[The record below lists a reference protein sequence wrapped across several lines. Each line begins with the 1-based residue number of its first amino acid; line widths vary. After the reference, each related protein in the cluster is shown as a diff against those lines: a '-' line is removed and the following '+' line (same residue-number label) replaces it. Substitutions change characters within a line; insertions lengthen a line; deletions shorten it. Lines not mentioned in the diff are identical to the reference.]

1 MGASRFPW
9 NAILSAGEFLEI
21 RKIGNSAM
29 RNRLLIIC
37 VLVLSVTSV
46 AFGTDYAIVVNPANP
61 LRALS
66 LVELGKIFKAKT
78 TVWPDGKGIT
88 LVLREP
94 NSPATKFILE
104 KVLGGTFDEEKAVLN
119 DPGRKN
125 AVPVVFAES
134 DEEVM
139 RIVGGNAGAVGVIDV
154 YNITGGVKVI
164 KIDDKQPFDP
174 GYVLK
179 GR

>member
-1 MGASRFPW
+1 MLFCKQANSEEIEKSGMGT
-9 NAILSAGEFLEI
+9 
-21 RKIGNSAM
+21 M
-29 RNRLLIIC
+29 RNRLLI
-37 VLVLSVTSV
+37 VGALVLGVASV

-61 LRALS
+61 ARAMS
-66 LVELGKIFKAKT
+66 LVELAKIFKAKT
-78 TVWPDGKGIT
+78 TIWPDGKGIT
-88 LVLREP
+88 LVLRDP
-94 NSPATKFILE
+94 TSPGTKFILE
-104 KVLGGTFDEEKAVLN
+104 KVLGGTFDEEKAVLS
-119 DPGRKN
+119 DPGRKS

-139 RIVGGNAGAVGVIDV
+139 RIVGGNAGAIGVIDV

>member
-1 MGASRFPW
+1 
-9 NAILSAGEFLEI
+9 
-21 RKIGNSAM
+21 M
-29 RNRLLIIC
+29 RNRLLIIG
-37 VLVLSVTSV
+37 VLVLSVASV

-78 TVWPDGKGIT
+78 TIWPAGKGIT
-88 LVLREP
+88 QVLR
-94 NSPATKFILE
+94 
-104 KVLGGTFDEEKAVLN
+104 GTFEEEKAVLN

>member
-1 MGASRFPW
+1 M
-9 NAILSAGEFLEI
+9 
-21 RKIGNSAM
+21 RKRSWIV
-29 RNRLLIIC
+29 C
-37 VLVLSVTSV
+37 VLLLSVASV
-46 AFGTDYAIVVNPANP
+46 AFATDFAIVVNPANP
-61 LRALS
+61 VRAMS
-66 LVELGKIFKAKT
+66 LAELGKIFRAKT
-78 TVWPDGKGIT
+78 TIWPDGKNIT

-94 NSPATKFILE
+94 TSPGAKFVLD
-104 KVLGGTFDEEKAVLN
+104 KVLGGTFDDQKAVLN
-119 DPGRKN
+119 DPSRKS

-139 RIVGGNAGAVGVIDV
+139 RIVGGNAGAIGVIDV
-154 YNITGGVKVI
+154 YNITGGVKVV

>member
-1 MGASRFPW
+1 M
-9 NAILSAGEFLEI
+9 
-21 RKIGNSAM
+21 RKRSWIV
-29 RNRLLIIC
+29 C
-37 VLVLSVTSV
+37 VLLLSVASV
-46 AFGTDYAIVVNPANP
+46 AFATDFAIVVNPANP
-61 LRALS
+61 VRAMS
-66 LVELGKIFKAKT
+66 LAELGKIFRAKT
-78 TVWPDGKGIT
+78 TIWPDGKNIT

-94 NSPATKFILE
+94 TSPGARFVLD
-104 KVLGGTFDEEKAVLN
+104 KVLGGTFDDQKAVLN
-119 DPGRKN
+119 DPSRKS

-139 RIVGGNAGAVGVIDV
+139 RIVGGNAGAIGVIDV
-154 YNITGGVKVI
+154 YNITGGVKVV

>member
-1 MGASRFPW
+1 MGT
-9 NAILSAGEFLEI
+9 
-21 RKIGNSAM
+21 SAM

-37 VLVLSVTSV
+37 VLVLSVASV

-66 LVELGKIFKAKT
+66 LVELGRIFKAKT
-78 TVWPDGKGIT
+78 TIWPDGKGIT

-104 KVLGGTFDEEKAVLN
+104 KVLGGTFDDEKAVLS
-119 DPGRKN
+119 DPGRKS

-174 GYVLK
+174 GYILK

>member
-1 MGASRFPW
+1 MGT
-9 NAILSAGEFLEI
+9 
-21 RKIGNSAM
+21 SAM

-37 VLVLSVTSV
+37 VLVLSITSV

-66 LVELGKIFKAKT
+66 LAELGKIFKAKT
-78 TVWPDGKGIT
+78 TIWPDGKGIT

-94 NSPATKFILE
+94 NSQATKFILD
-104 KVLGGTFDEEKAVLN
+104 KVLGGTFDGEKAVLS

-134 DEEVM
+134 DDEVM

>member
-1 MGASRFPW
+1 MGTR
-9 NAILSAGEFLEI
+9 
-21 RKIGNSAM
+21 AM
-29 RNRLLIIC
+29 RNRLLIVCALILG
-37 VLVLSVTSV
+37 VASV

-78 TVWPDGKGIT
+78 TIWPDGKGIT
-88 LVLREP
+88 LVLRDP
-94 NSPATKFILE
+94 SSPGTKFILD
-104 KVLGGTFDEEKAVLN
+104 KVLGGTFDEEKSVLT
-119 DPGRKN
+119 DPGRRN
-125 AVPVVFAES
+125 VVPVVFAES

-139 RIVGGNAGAVGVIDV
+139 RIVGGNAGAIGVIDV
-154 YNITGGVKVI
+154 YNITGGVKVV

>member
-1 MGASRFPW
+1 MGT
-9 NAILSAGEFLEI
+9 
-21 RKIGNSAM
+21 SAM
-29 RNRLLIIC
+29 RNRLLIVC
-37 VLVLSVTSV
+37 VLILSVASA
-46 AFGTDYAIVVNPANP
+46 AFGTDYAIVVNPGNP

-66 LVELGKIFKAKT
+66 LVELGKIFRAKT
-78 TVWPDGKGIT
+78 TIWPDGKGIT
-88 LVLREP
+88 LVLRDA
-94 NSPATKFILE
+94 NSPGTRFILD
-104 KVLGGTFDEEKAVLN
+104 KVLGGTFDEEKSVLA

-125 AVPVVFAES
+125 AVPVVFAAS

-154 YNITGGVKVI
+154 YNITGGVKVV

>member
-1 MGASRFPW
+1 M
-9 NAILSAGEFLEI
+9 
-21 RKIGNSAM
+21 RKRSWIV
-29 RNRLLIIC
+29 C
-37 VLVLSVTSV
+37 VLLLSVASV
-46 AFGTDYAIVVNPANP
+46 AFATDFAIVVNPANP
-61 LRALS
+61 VRAMS
-66 LVELGKIFKAKT
+66 LAELGKIFRAKT
-78 TVWPDGKGIT
+78 TIWPDGKNIT

-94 NSPATKFILE
+94 SSPGAKFVLD
-104 KVLGGTFDEEKAVLN
+104 KVLGGTFDDQKAVLN
-119 DPGRKN
+119 DPSRKS

-139 RIVGGNAGAVGVIDV
+139 RIVGGNAGAIGVIDV
-154 YNITGGVKVI
+154 YNITGGVKVV

>member
-1 MGASRFPW
+1 M
-9 NAILSAGEFLEI
+9 
-21 RKIGNSAM
+21 RKRSWIV
-29 RNRLLIIC
+29 C
-37 VLVLSVTSV
+37 VLLLGVASV
-46 AFGTDYAIVVNPANP
+46 AFATDFAIVVNPANP
-61 LRALS
+61 VRAMS
-66 LVELGKIFKAKT
+66 LVELGKIFRAKT
-78 TVWPDGKGIT
+78 TIWPDGKNIT

-94 NSPATKFILE
+94 SSPGAKFVLDR
-104 KVLGGTFDEEKAVLN
+104 VLGGTFDDQKAVLN
-119 DPGRKN
+119 DPSRKS

-139 RIVGGNAGAVGVIDV
+139 RIVGGNAGAIGVIDV
-154 YNITGGVKVI
+154 YNITGGVKVV

>member
-1 MGASRFPW
+1 M
-9 NAILSAGEFLEI
+9 
-21 RKIGNSAM
+21 RKRSWIV
-29 RNRLLIIC
+29 C
-37 VLVLSVTSV
+37 VLLLGVASV
-46 AFGTDYAIVVNPANP
+46 AFATDFAIVVNPANP
-61 LRALS
+61 VRAMS
-66 LVELGKIFKAKT
+66 LAELGKIFRAKT
-78 TVWPDGKGIT
+78 TIWPDGKNIT

-94 NSPATKFILE
+94 SSPGTKFVLD
-104 KVLGGTFDEEKAVLN
+104 KVLGGTFDDQKAVLN
-119 DPGRKN
+119 DPSRKS

-139 RIVGGNAGAVGVIDV
+139 RIVGGNAGAIGVIDV
-154 YNITGGVKVI
+154 YNITGGVKVV

>member
-1 MGASRFPW
+1 
-9 NAILSAGEFLEI
+9 
-21 RKIGNSAM
+21 M

-37 VLVLSVTSV
+37 MLVLSAVPV
-46 AFGTDYAIVVNPANP
+46 AFGTDYAIVVNPGNP
-61 LRALS
+61 LRVLS

-78 TVWPDGKGIT
+78 TIWPDGKGIT
-88 LVLREP
+88 LVLRDQ
-94 NSPATKFILE
+94 NSPGTKFILD
-104 KVLGGTFDEEKAVLN
+104 KVLGGTFDEEKAVLS

-139 RIVGGNAGAVGVIDV
+139 RIVGANAGAIGVIDV
-154 YNITGGVKVI
+154 YNITGGVKVV

>member
-1 MGASRFPW
+1 M
-9 NAILSAGEFLEI
+9 
-21 RKIGNSAM
+21 RKRSWIV
-29 RNRLLIIC
+29 C
-37 VLVLSVTSV
+37 VLVLGVASV
-46 AFGTDYAIVVNPANP
+46 AFATDFAIVVNPANP
-61 LRALS
+61 VRAMS
-66 LVELGKIFKAKT
+66 LVELGKIFRAKT
-78 TVWPDGKGIT
+78 TIWPDGKNIT

-94 NSPATKFILE
+94 SSPGAKFVLDR
-104 KVLGGTFDEEKAVLN
+104 VLGGTFDDQKAVLN
-119 DPGRKN
+119 DPSRKS

-139 RIVGGNAGAVGVIDV
+139 RIVGGNAGAIGVIDV
-154 YNITGGVKVI
+154 YNITGGVKVV

>member
-1 MGASRFPW
+1 M
-9 NAILSAGEFLEI
+9 
-21 RKIGNSAM
+21 RK
-29 RNRLLIIC
+29 RLLVCI
-37 VLVLSVTSV
+37 VLLATAASV
-46 AFGTDYAIVVNPANP
+46 AFATDFAIVVNPANP
-61 LRALS
+61 VRAMS
-66 LVELGKIFKAKT
+66 LVELGKIFRAKT
-78 TVWPDGKGIT
+78 TIWPDGKNIT

-94 NSPATKFILE
+94 SSPGAKFVLDR
-104 KVLGGTFDEEKAVLN
+104 VLGGTFDDQKAVLN
-119 DPGRKN
+119 DPSRKS

-139 RIVGGNAGAVGVIDV
+139 RIVGGNAGAIGVIDV
-154 YNITGGVKVI
+154 YNITGGVKVV

>member
-1 MGASRFPW
+1 M
-9 NAILSAGEFLEI
+9 
-21 RKIGNSAM
+21 RKRSWIV
-29 RNRLLIIC
+29 C
-37 VLVLSVTSV
+37 VLLLGVASV
-46 AFGTDYAIVVNPANP
+46 AFATDFAIVVNPANP
-61 LRALS
+61 VRAMS
-66 LVELGKIFKAKT
+66 LVELGKIFRAKT
-78 TVWPDGKGIT
+78 TIWPDGKNIT

-94 NSPATKFILE
+94 SSPGAKFVLDR
-104 KVLGGTFDEEKAVLN
+104 VLGGTFDDQKTVLN
-119 DPGRKN
+119 DPSRKS

-139 RIVGGNAGAVGVIDV
+139 RIVGGNAGAIGVIDV
-154 YNITGGVKVI
+154 YNITGGVKVV